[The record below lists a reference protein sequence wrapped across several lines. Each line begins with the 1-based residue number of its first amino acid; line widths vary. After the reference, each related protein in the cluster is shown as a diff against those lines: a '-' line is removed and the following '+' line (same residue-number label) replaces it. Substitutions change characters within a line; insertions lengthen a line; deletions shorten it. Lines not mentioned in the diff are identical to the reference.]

1 MKNDDLAVI
10 LNYLFLSYLGQSL
23 FSGCGL
29 KDFQVISSST
39 MMKGVF
45 PLLLKQMRVFYTRS
59 SNDILHVLILRHKLL
74 KSLSS
79 IFSHVFYT

>member
-10 LNYLFLSYLGQSL
+10 LNYLFLSYLRKSL

-29 KDFQVISSST
+29 EDFQAISSST

-45 PLLLKQMRVFYTRS
+45 PLLLKQMGIFYTRS
-59 SNDILHVLILRHKLL
+59 SNDILHVLILRHKLH
-74 KSLSS
+74 KSFSS
-79 IFSHVFYT
+79 IFSHVLYT